1 MLVNAIQPITRL
13 FLHPRNNNF
22 LFVMIQPKEYTQQN
36 LPVGRQVEY
45 SDHKILMK
53 HTLVYKDRVQSVDFL
68 RGIVMI
74 IMALDHVRAYFHFD
88 SLIFSPTDLERTTPA
103 LFATRF
109 ITHLCAPT
117 FIFLAGTSAYFI
129 AQRKTPKDTS
139 NFLLTRGLWLVILQ
153 VTLVQ
158 FAWNFDPAFHFLSSN
173 IISTIGFCMI
183 LLSVL
188 IHLPFNGIL
197 IFGIIM
203 VAGHNA
209 LDNISFERGSIKD
222 VIWSFLHQRNLY
234 ALGND
239 YSFRFLYPIIP
250 WIGVMALG
258 YCLGRLFVHGYAPE
272 KKKEVLLTLGM
283 FSLISF
289 FILRS
294 INIYGDPNPW
304 TFQQEASVTV
314 LSFFNLEKYPPS
326 LSFLVFTL
334 GIALLLLGF
343 LEGKNLYRW
352 RAVTLYGKVALFY
365 YVAHIYMIHIVALVT
380 VSLMGYPWQTMIF
393 MGPHSQVHPLI
404 KGNFGFSLGMTYL
417 IWINI
422 VALLYPLCVYW
433 NSFKVR
439 NKSKWWVSYI

>member
-1 MLVNAIQPITRL
+1 
-13 FLHPRNNNF
+13 
-22 LFVMIQPKEYTQQN
+22 MIQPKEYTPQFK
-36 LPVGRQVEY
+36 Y
-45 SDHKILMK
+45 SDHKIEMENMI
-53 HTLVYKDRVQSVDFL
+53 VRYRVQSVDFL
-68 RGIVMI
+68 RGFVMI
-74 IMALDHVRAYFHFD
+74 IMALDHVRAYFHYD
-88 SLIFSPTDLERTTPA
+88 SLIFSPTDLEHTTPA

-129 AQRKTPKDTS
+129 AQRKTLKETS
-139 NFLLTRGLWLVILQ
+139 IFLLTRGLWLVLLQ
-153 VTLVQ
+153 VSLIQ

-183 LLSVL
+183 LLSAV
-188 IHLPFNGIL
+188 IHLPFNVIL
-197 IFGIIM
+197 IFGIVM
-203 VAGHNA
+203 VAGHNT
-209 LDNISFERGSIKD
+209 LDNISFENGSIKD

-258 YCLGRLFVHGYAPE
+258 YCLGRLFDQGYAPE
-272 KKKEVLLTLGM
+272 KKKTALLTLGT

-304 TFQQEASVTV
+304 TFQQKASFTI
-314 LSFFNLEKYPPS
+314 LSFFNVEKYPPS
-326 LSFLVFTL
+326 LSFLGLTL
-334 GIALLLLGF
+334 GVALLLLGF
-343 LEGKNLYRW
+343 LEGKNLDRW

-365 YVAHIYMIHIVALVT
+365 YVAHIYLIHGLALVT

-393 MGPHSQVHPLI
+393 IGAHSQVHPLI
-404 KGNFGFSLGMTYL
+404 KGNFGFSLGITYV
-417 IWINI
+417 IWIA
-422 VALLYPLCVYW
+422 VVGLLYPLCAYW
-433 NSFKVR
+433 NSFKIK
-439 NKSKWWVSYI
+439 NKFNWWVSYV